1 MLTRIGDVEIW
12 RVLEGDD
19 ALMPLARFFPGLTA
33 EALAP
38 HRAALVPHGIAPHPE
53 TGEDWI
59 RLPVQAFLLRTPRRT
74 ILVDACVGDDKTVP
88 HLPRW
93 HRRKDPRFMAA
104 LAAAGAAPED
114 VDLVL
119 CTHLH
124 VDHVGWTTRWTA
136 DHWVP
141 TFPNARV
148 LTTAADLAFAE
159 ERARLDPEGAAGRVF
174 AETLGPLIAA
184 DLIDTVEP
192 DHQPD
197 EAVRLRST
205 PGHTPGHVSVEILA
219 SGAPEALVTG
229 DFIHSPLQC
238 ALPDLSPA
246 PDADKAEAASTRR
259 GMLEELAETRRLT
272 LATHFPLPSI
282 GRVARA
288 GAAFAWI
295 PLD

>member
-1 MLTRIGDVEIW
+1 MLARLSDVEIW
-12 RVLEGDD
+12 RLLESDD
-19 ALMPLARFFPGLTA
+19 ALMPLARFFPELTA

-38 HRAALVPHGIAPHPE
+38 HRAGLIPHALRPHAE

-59 RLPVQAFLLRTPRRT
+59 RLPVQAFLIRTPRRT

-88 HLPRW
+88 HLPQW

-104 LAAAGAAPED
+104 LAAAGARPED

-124 VDHVGWTTRWTA
+124 VDHVGWTTRLSNGR
-136 DHWVP
+136 WVP

-148 LTTAADLAFAE
+148 LTTAEDLAFAE
-159 ERARLDPEGAAGRVF
+159 DRALADPEGAAGRVF
-174 AETLGPLIAA
+174 AETLAPLIEAGVVE
-184 DLIDTVEP
+184 TVPP

-197 EAVRLRST
+197 EAVRLRPT

-219 SGAPEALVTG
+219 GEGALVTG

-238 ALPDLSPA
+238 ALPDLNPVV
-246 PDADKAEAASTRR
+246 DADKARAAATRR
-259 GMLEELAETRRLT
+259 AMLEELAETRRLT
-272 LATHFPLPSI
+272 LATHFPLPSA
-282 GRVARA
+282 GRIARD
-288 GAAFAWI
+288 GPAFAWTPI
-295 PLD
+295 A